1 MTISEQ
7 DFSNALRVAITAA
20 RLGVTLWR
28 QPAGKVRTD
37 RGTWVE
43 CAPVGAADLT
53 GVVAPEGWRVE
64 LEIKGAKTRETPEQV
79 RWRERMTALGC
90 VALTLRLDA
99 ARTLAENATDAAE
112 TVRRAVQHKRE
123 FHAAR

>member
-64 LEIKGAKTRETPEQV
+64 IEVKGAKTRESPEQ
-79 RWRERMTALGC
+79 RHWRERMTALGC
-90 VALTLRLDA
+90 LALTLRLDA
-99 ARTLAENATDAAE
+99 SRTLAENASDAAA
-112 TVRRAVQHKRE
+112 TVRAAIATRRV
-123 FHAAR
+123 HAAR

>member
-1 MTISEQ
+1 VTISEQ
-7 DFSNALRVAITAA
+7 DFSNALRVAITVA
-20 RLGVTLWR
+20 RCGVTLWR

-64 LEIKGAKTRETPEQV
+64 LEVKGAKNRETPEQ
-79 RWRERMTALGC
+79 RHWKERMSALGC

-99 ARTLAENATDAAE
+99 SRTLSENASDAAE
-112 TVRRAVQHKRE
+112 TVRRAVQHKRDS
-123 FHAAR
+123 HAAR

>member
-1 MTISEQ
+1 MSLSEQ
-7 DFSNALRVAITAA
+7 DFSNALRVAITAS
-20 RLGVTLWR
+20 RCGVTLWR

-64 LEIKGAKTRETPEQV
+64 LEVKGAKTRETPEQV
-79 RWRERMTALGC
+79 HWRERMTALGC

-99 ARTLAENATDAAE
+99 SRTLAQNASDAVE
-112 TVRRAVQHKRE
+112 TVRAAIATRRV
-123 FHAAR
+123 HAAR

>member
-7 DFSNALRVAITAA
+7 DFSNALRVAVTAA
-20 RLGVTLWR
+20 RCGVTLRR

-64 LEIKGAKTRETPEQV
+64 LEVKGARTRETPEQV

-99 ARTLAENATDAAE
+99 SRTLAQNASDAAE
-112 TVRRAVQHKRE
+112 TVRAAIATRRAD
-123 FHAAR
+123 AAR

>member
-1 MTISEQ
+1 MSLSEQ

-20 RLGVTLWR
+20 RCGVTLWR

-64 LEIKGAKTRETPEQV
+64 LEVKGAKTRETPEQ
-79 RWRERMTALGC
+79 RHWRERMAALGC

-99 ARTLAENATDAAE
+99 SRTLAQNASDAAE
-112 TVRRAVQHKRE
+112 TVRAAIATRRAD
-123 FHAAR
+123 AAR

>member
-1 MTISEQ
+1 VTISEQ
-7 DFSNALRVAITAA
+7 DFSNALRVAVTAA
-20 RLGVTLWR
+20 RCGVTLWR

-64 LEIKGAKTRETPEQV
+64 LEVKGAKTRETPEQ
-79 RWRERMTALGC
+79 RHWRERMAALGC

-99 ARTLAENATDAAE
+99 SRTLAENASDAAE
-112 TVRRAVQHKRE
+112 TVRAAIATRRV
-123 FHAAR
+123 HAAR

>member
-1 MTISEQ
+1 MSLSEQ

-20 RLGVTLWR
+20 RCGVTLWR
-28 QPAGKVRTD
+28 QPAGKIRTD

-64 LEIKGAKTRETPEQV
+64 IEVKGAKTRESPEQ
-79 RWRERMTALGC
+79 RHWRERMTALGC
-90 VALTLRLDA
+90 LALTLRLDA
-99 ARTLAENATDAAE
+99 SRTLAENASDAAA
-112 TVRRAVQHKRE
+112 TVRAAIATRRV
-123 FHAAR
+123 HAAR

>member
-1 MTISEQ
+1 VSISEQ

-20 RLGVTLWR
+20 RCGVTLWR

-64 LEIKGAKTRETPEQV
+64 LEVKGAKTRESPEQ
-79 RWRERMTALGC
+79 RHWRERMTALGC

-99 ARTLAENATDAAE
+99 SRTLAENARDAAE
-112 TVRRAVQHKRE
+112 TVRRAVQHKRDS
-123 FHAAR
+123 HAAR

>member
-7 DFSNALRVAITAA
+7 DFSNALRVAVTAA
-20 RLGVTLWR
+20 RMGVTLWR

-37 RGTWVE
+37 RGTWIE

-64 LEIKGAKTRETPEQV
+64 LEVKGAKTRETPEQ
-79 RWRERMTALGC
+79 RHWKERMAALGC

-99 ARTLAENATDAAE
+99 SRTLAENATDAAE
-112 TVRRAVQHKRE
+112 TVRAAIASRRT
-123 FHAAR
+123 HAPR

>member
-7 DFSNALRVAITAA
+7 DFSNALRVAVTAA
-20 RLGVTLWR
+20 HLGVTLWR

-37 RGTWVE
+37 RGTWIE

-64 LEIKGAKTRETPEQV
+64 LEVKGAKTRETPEQ
-79 RWRERMTALGC
+79 RHWKERMTALGC
-90 VALTLRLDA
+90 LALTLRLDA
-99 ARTLAENATDAAE
+99 SRTLSENASDAAE
-112 TVRRAVQHKRE
+112 TVRRAVQHKRDS
-123 FHAAR
+123 HAAR

>member
-1 MTISEQ
+1 MSISEQ

-20 RLGVTLWR
+20 RCGVTLWR

-64 LEIKGAKTRETPEQV
+64 LEVKGAKTRESPEQ
-79 RWRERMTALGC
+79 RHWRERMTALGC
-90 VALTLRLDA
+90 LALTLRLDA
-99 ARTLAENATDAAE
+99 SRTLAENASDAAA
-112 TVRRAVQHKRE
+112 TVRAAIATRRV
-123 FHAAR
+123 HAAR

>member
-1 MTISEQ
+1 MSLSEQ

-20 RLGVTLWR
+20 RCGVTLWR

-64 LEIKGAKTRETPEQV
+64 LEVKGAKTRETPEQ
-79 RWRERMTALGC
+79 RHWRERMTALGC

-99 ARTLAENATDAAE
+99 SRTLAENATDAAE
-112 TVRRAVQHKRE
+112 TVRAAIATRRV
-123 FHAAR
+123 HAAR

>member
-1 MTISEQ
+1 MSLSEQ

-20 RLGVTLWR
+20 RCGVTLWR

-64 LEIKGAKTRETPEQV
+64 LEVKGARTRETPEQV
-79 RWRERMTALGC
+79 HWRERMTALGC

-99 ARTLAENATDAAE
+99 GRTLAENASDAAE
-112 TVRRAVQHKRE
+112 TVRAAIATRRV
-123 FHAAR
+123 HAAR

>member
-1 MTISEQ
+1 MSISEQ

-20 RLGVTLWR
+20 RCGVTLWR

-64 LEIKGAKTRETPEQV
+64 IEVKGAKTRESPEQ
-79 RWRERMTALGC
+79 RHWRERMTALGC
-90 VALTLRLDA
+90 LALTLRLDA
-99 ARTLAENATDAAE
+99 SRTLAENATDAAA
-112 TVRRAVQHKRE
+112 TVRAAIATRRV
-123 FHAAR
+123 HAAR

>member
-1 MTISEQ
+1 MSLSEQ

-20 RLGVTLWR
+20 RFGVTLWR

-64 LEIKGAKTRETPEQV
+64 LEVKGAKTRETPEQ
-79 RWRERMTALGC
+79 RHWRERMTALGC

-99 ARTLAENATDAAE
+99 GRTLAENASDAAE
-112 TVRRAVQHKRE
+112 TVRAAIATRRV
-123 FHAAR
+123 HAPR

>member
-1 MTISEQ
+1 MSLSEQ

-20 RLGVTLWR
+20 RCGVTLWR

-64 LEIKGAKTRETPEQV
+64 LEIKGAKTRETPEQ
-79 RWRERMTALGC
+79 RHWKERMTALGC

-99 ARTLAENATDAAE
+99 GRTLAENASDAAE
-112 TVRRAVQHKRE
+112 TVRAAIATRRV
-123 FHAAR
+123 HAAR

>member
-7 DFSNALRVAITAA
+7 DFSNALRVAVTAA
-20 RLGVTLWR
+20 RMGVTLWR

-37 RGTWVE
+37 RGTWIE

-64 LEIKGAKTRETPEQV
+64 LEVKGAKTRETPEQ
-79 RWRERMTALGC
+79 RHWKERMAALGC

-99 ARTLAENATDAAE
+99 SRTLAENATDAAE
-112 TVRRAVQHKRE
+112 TVRAAIASRRT
-123 FHAAR
+123 HASR

>member
-1 MTISEQ
+1 M
-7 DFSNALRVAITAA
+7 
-20 RLGVTLWR
+20 
-28 QPAGKVRTD
+28 
-37 RGTWVE
+37 E

-64 LEIKGAKTRETPEQV
+64 LEVKGARTRETPEQV

-99 ARTLAENATDAAE
+99 SRTLAENALDAAE

>member
-1 MTISEQ
+1 MSLSEQ

-20 RLGVTLWR
+20 RFGVTLWR

-64 LEIKGAKTRETPEQV
+64 LEVKGARTRETPEQ
-79 RWRERMTALGC
+79 RHWKERMTALGC

-99 ARTLAENATDAAE
+99 SRTLAENAIDAAE
-112 TVRRAVQHKRE
+112 TVRAAIATRRV
-123 FHAAR
+123 HAPR

>member
-1 MTISEQ
+1 MSLSEQ

-20 RLGVTLWR
+20 RCGVTLWR

-53 GVVAPEGWRVE
+53 GVVALEGWRVE
-64 LEIKGAKTRETPEQV
+64 LEVKGARTRETPEQV

-99 ARTLAENATDAAE
+99 SRTLAQNASDAAE
-112 TVRRAVQHKRE
+112 TVRAAIATRRAD
-123 FHAAR
+123 AAR

>member
-7 DFSNALRVAITAA
+7 DYSNALRVAITAA
-20 RLGVTLWR
+20 RIGVTLWR

-53 GVVAPEGWRVE
+53 GVVAPEGWRLE
-64 LEIKGAKTRETPEQV
+64 LEVKAAKTRETPEQV

-90 VALTLRLDA
+90 IALTLRLDP
-99 ARTLAENATDAAE
+99 ARTLAENATAAAE
-112 TVRRAVQHKRE
+112 TVRAAIATRRA
-123 FHAAR
+123 HASR

>member
-1 MTISEQ
+1 MSLSEQ

-37 RGTWVE
+37 RGTWIE

-64 LEIKGAKTRETPEQV
+64 LEVKGAKTRETPEQ
-79 RWRERMTALGC
+79 RHWKERMAALGC

-99 ARTLAENATDAAE
+99 SRTLAENATDAAE
-112 TVRRAVQHKRE
+112 TVRAAIASRRT
-123 FHAAR
+123 HASR